1 MASKTEKTEIKIN
14 EKKGEKKM
22 KEIKIVEIKE
32 IENKTTGRKF
42 NAYKTVDKFGK
53 KMDVRFTKTCTKIPT
68 ETCVIVVEDEM
79 CNVDSNRQYPI
90 LWVKEVV
97 EIKPYVRTSNVGD
110 YFD

>member
-1 MASKTEKTEIKIN
+1 MATKTEKTETKTI

-22 KEIKIVEIKE
+22 KEFKIVEIE
-32 IENKTTGRKF
+32 ERENKTTGRKF
-42 NAYKTVDKFGK
+42 NTYKTVNKFGK

-68 ETCVIVVEDEM
+68 ENCIIVVEDDM
-79 CNVDSNRQYPI
+79 CNVDTNRQYPI
-90 LWVKEVV
+90 LWVKEIV